1 MTESTIQIQ
10 QAKQKLHET
19 VRKNISFEQKA
30 REVITLGARCLD
42 TDSGYLTH
50 IDQQTGYR
58 EPQVMAKSGEQQA
71 SVEVIRDLEK
81 TYCRETINDDDS
93 PLVLHNAPNQGW
105 ANDLATET
113 SEFDAYLG
121 VPLVPEE
128 DIYGTVCFVAED
140 PRSDPF
146 SNKET
151 WFAEHLARLLERELE
166 RHEIKSQLTN
176 QTNLAIVLN
185 RVLRHNL
192 RNDMSVIRGHTEML
206 LSQLDEDDTAT
217 IVLEHIDDLID
228 LSKKARELE
237 EIISADSE
245 RRQIELAGL
254 VEDVTESLV
263 KKHSTE
269 TTSVEYDD
277 EIYADVH
284 QKFDRAL
291 EELIENA
298 LKHSGDRSTVT
309 IGIERVPNGIKIRIQ
324 DDGPGLP
331 VQEAEVLKAGEETP
345 LAHGSGLGLWIAN
358 WIIAS
363 HNGSIDPVVTENG
376 TTMLISIPQNSAV
389 RPQRQV
395 PELERSRDKYLAA
408 FKEGNESK
416 LIVNNEG
423 QIINANSEAGSF
435 YRLNQQEL
443 LGTSIKHY
451 FPDDFDFDAAWCELL
466 SGKRKRGT
474 MTVTGADG
482 DQKRVEYSATTDIV
496 PGEHLIVSRDVTERQ
511 KRIRSDKF
519 SNQTHHITGL
529 LDPDGIVLEANK
541 AMLTFGGLDRANVV
555 GKPLWERNWWPGGE
569 DTQQKLQDA
578 IDRAATG
585 EFVQYEIAVQGG
597 EETAVL
603 DFSIRPITDDQGNV
617 TLLIAEGRDITER
630 KERKQEL
637 QEVTSQYAA
646 LIEQFPDGA
655 VFLFDQDLQY
665 VRAGGSEL
673 GEIGLSSSEFEGQ
686 TPYNLFPEERA
697 EKTARYYQATLQGE
711 SHTYQQSY
719 QGNDYEIRTTPIRD
733 DAGTV
738 THGMAVLR
746 NISQPTKTGSP

>member
-1 MTESTIQIQ
+1 MMEPTARIQ
-10 QAKQKLHET
+10 QAKQQLHAT
-19 VRKNISFEQKA
+19 LRKDATFEQKT
-30 REVITLGARCLD
+30 REALEIGVRCLD
-42 TDSGYLTH
+42 TDTGYLTH
-50 IDQQTGYR
+50 IDRRTGHR
-58 EPQVMAKSGEQQA
+58 EPQITAKSGDRQA
-71 SVEVIRDLEK
+71 SPEVTRDLEK
-81 TYCRETINDDDS
+81 TYCRETIDNDDS

-105 ANDLATET
+105 ADDPATET
-113 SEFDAYLG
+113 SQFDAYLG

-128 DIYGTVCFVAED
+128 DLYGTVCFVAED

-146 SNKET
+146 RDKET
-151 WFAEHLARLLERELE
+151 WFAEHLARLLEREVE

-192 RNDMSVIRGHTEML
+192 SNEMSVIRGHTEML

-217 IVLEHIDDLID
+217 TALEHIDDLID

-269 TTSVEYDD
+269 VVSVEYDD
-277 EIYADVH
+277 EIHADVE

-309 IGIERVPNGIKIRIQ
+309 IGIDPVPSGIEIRIQ

-331 VQEAEVLKAGEETP
+331 AQEAEVLKTGKETP

-358 WIIAS
+358 WIITS

-376 TTMLISIPQNSAV
+376 TTMLVVIPQNSAV

-395 PELERSRDKYLAA
+395 PELERSLDKYLAA
-408 FKEGNESK
+408 FEEGNESK

-443 LGTSIKHY
+443 LGTSVKHY
-451 FPDDFDFDAAWCELL
+451 FPDEFDFDAAWRELL
-466 SGKRKRGT
+466 NGKRKRGT
-474 MTVTGADG
+474 MTVTRADG

-496 PGEHLIVSRDVTERQ
+496 PGEHLIVSRDVTDRQ

-519 SNQTHHITGL
+519 SDQTYHITGL

-541 AMLTFGGLDRANVV
+541 AMLTLGGLDRANVV
-555 GKPLWERNWWPGGE
+555 GKPLWERNWWPGDEGA
-569 DTQQKLQDA
+569 QQKLQDA

-585 EFVQYEIAVQGG
+585 EFVQYEVAVQGG
-597 EETAVL
+597 EETEVL

-630 KERKQEL
+630 KERKREQEEL
-637 QEVTSQYAA
+637 TSQYASM
-646 LIEQFPDGA
+646 IEEFPDGG

-673 GEIGLSSSEFEGQ
+673 SEVGLSSTEFEGQ
-686 TPYNLFPEERA
+686 TPYDLFPRGLA
-697 EKTARYYQATLQGE
+697 EKTAQYCQATLQGE

-719 QGNDYEIRTTPIRD
+719 QGNDYEIRTTPVRD

-746 NISQPTKTGSP
+746 NISQPTKTGPP